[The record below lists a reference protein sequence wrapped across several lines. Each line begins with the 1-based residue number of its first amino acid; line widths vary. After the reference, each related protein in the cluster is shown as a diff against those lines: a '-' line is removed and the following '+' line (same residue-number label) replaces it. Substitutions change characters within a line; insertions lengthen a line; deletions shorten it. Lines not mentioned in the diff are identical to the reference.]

1 MQGFII
7 QALIAIEIHTLV
19 FYVKTFKKILKKS
32 MEREL

>member
-7 QALIAIEIHTLV
+7 QALIAIEIQTLV